1 MAEQC
6 TVTKSSPELL
16 AVSERWFDAIRNRK
30 THGLKDYL
38 TSSDD
43 LRFIGTGEDEFWKG
57 QVVRDGVGDFIGEM
71 PEPDVWEVLE
81 AEAFENGDTGWSAFL
96 HRVGFPGL
104 GEPLIVRTVLVFVLE
119 GASWKIINRHASLPF
134 PNMDFVGSA
143 QLAIHNLVQAAME
156 DGPELVQTEGL
167 ASVLFTDVEGSTTL
181 ASAMGDKRWSALI
194 DHHFMS
200 IESIVQSHR
209 GQFVKSLGDG
219 TMSSF
224 QSANEALL
232 AAIKIQETVAS
243 NAAEPRLGLRVGIHT
258 GDIVLTRGDFFG
270 TVVNKAARITAS
282 ANAGEILV
290 SDVTRAMVAGERDFS
305 FEAPTSVTLKGLP
318 GDHTIHRLEWTNN

>member
-1 MAEQC
+1 MIK
-6 TVTKSSPELL
+6 TSPELL
-16 AVSERWFDAIRNRK
+16 AVTERWFEAIRTRR
-30 THGLKDYL
+30 THVLKDYL
-38 TSSDD
+38 SASSE

-57 QVVRDGVGDFIGEM
+57 QAVRDGVADFIGEM

-104 GEPLIVRTVLVFVLE
+104 GNPFIVRTVLVFVLE

-134 PNMDFVGSA
+134 PNMEFVGSE
-143 QLAIHNLVQAAME
+143 QLAIQSLVIAALE
-156 DGPELVQTEGL
+156 DGPELLQTEGL

-181 ASAMGDKRWSALI
+181 AAAMGDQRWSALI
-194 DHHFMS
+194 DQHFQTV
-200 IESIVQSHR
+200 ESIIKEHR

-219 TMSSF
+219 TLSSF
-224 QSANEALL
+224 PSANQALL
-232 AAIKIQETVAS
+232 AAIKMQMAVTLTEV
-243 NAAEPRLGLRVGIHT
+243 EPRLGLRVGIHT
-258 GDIVLTRGDFFG
+258 GDVVLARGDFFG

-290 SDVTRAMVAGERDFS
+290 SDVTRAMVGGKQEFNFS
-305 FEAPTSVTLKGLP
+305 DAKSVSLKGLP
-318 GDHTIHRLEWTNN
+318 KDHTVYRLEWME

>member
-1 MAEQC
+1 VIK
-6 TVTKSSPELL
+6 TSPELL
-16 AVSERWFDAIRNRK
+16 AVTERWFEAIRTRR
-30 THGLKDYL
+30 THVLKDYL
-38 TSSDD
+38 SDSSE

-57 QVVRDGVGDFIGEM
+57 QAVRDGVADFIGEM

-104 GEPLIVRTVLVFVLE
+104 GNAFIVRTVLVFVLE

-134 PNMDFVGSA
+134 PNMEFVGSE
-143 QLAIHNLVQAAME
+143 QLAIQSLVIAALE
-156 DGPELVQTEGL
+156 DGPELLQTEGL

-181 ASAMGDKRWSALI
+181 AAAMGDQRWSALI
-194 DHHFMS
+194 DQHFQTV
-200 IESIVQSHR
+200 ESIIKEHR

-219 TMSSF
+219 TLSSF
-224 QSANEALL
+224 PSANEALL
-232 AAIKIQETVAS
+232 AAIKMQMAVTLTEV
-243 NAAEPRLGLRVGIHT
+243 EPRLGLRVGIHT
-258 GDIVLTRGDFFG
+258 GDVVLARGDFFG

-290 SDVTRAMVAGERDFS
+290 SDVTRAMVGGKQEFNFS
-305 FEAPTSVTLKGLP
+305 DAKSVSLKGLP
-318 GDHTIHRLEWTNN
+318 EDHTVYRLEWME

>member
-1 MAEQC
+1 MTHASPEILA
-6 TVTKSSPELL
+6 VTK
-16 AVSERWFDAIRNRK
+16 RWFEAIRTRK
-30 THGLKDYL
+30 TQALRDFL
-38 TSSDD
+38 SDSTD

-57 QVVRDGVGDFIGEM
+57 QVIRDGVGDFIGEM

-81 AEAFENGDTGWSAFL
+81 EEAFENGETGWSAFL
-96 HRVGFPGL
+96 HKVGFPEL
-104 GEPLIVRTVLVFVLE
+104 GEPFIVRTVLIFVLE

-134 PNMDFVGSA
+134 PNMDFVGSE
-143 QLAIHNLVQAAME
+143 QLAIQSLVHAALE

-181 ASAMGDKRWSALI
+181 AAAMGDKRWSKLI
-194 DHHFMS
+194 DQHFQN
-200 IESIVQSHR
+200 IESIVQTHR

-224 QSANEALL
+224 PSANEALL
-232 AAIKIQETVAS
+232 AAVKIQEAVATTDM
-243 NAAEPRLGLRVGIHT
+243 EPRLGLRVGIHT
-258 GDIVLTRGDFFG
+258 GDIVLARGDFFG

-290 SDVTRAMVAGERDFS
+290 SDVTRAMVGGQQDFS
-305 FEAPTSVTLKGLP
+305 FEVAISVPLKGLP
-318 GDHTIHRLEWTNN
+318 GDHTIHRLEWTE